1 MKRFVYM
8 IFLVFLSCGKETQNQ
23 QKGYHEVDFG
33 FEDFKEAAEL
43 KSKKYLFKEI
53 LVPHHVLYKSGKLIV
68 SSLSSSEQL
77 FIIDAET
84 MKLESSKGKSGQG
97 PDEIF
102 EPWRMDKG
110 LNDSTFWVYSI
121 SGKEFS
127 EFSLSDDSYS
137 PKKKI
142 KQSGDFFQSLSMNW
156 LEKDQIIAYQNVGPS
171 RFSVFDLSGKR
182 IRNIGYWNTTGD
194 SSILENESFIL
205 STINQ
210 GSVGVFPDANYVV
223 LAQVSTDSFEIIDL
237 KTQEIT
243 KVIGPMKQE
252 LKYSLEFDGKQNFPY
267 LNPNMKNG
275 YNQVFMDKNGIFL
288 VYMGRSDEEISKSGI
303 MSKDI
308 FVFDFN
314 GVPLIHYK
322 LDRSI
327 KALSV
332 DSDSRRIYGVTFEKE
347 PGIAVFE
354 Y

>member
-1 MKRFVYM
+1 MKRFVYV
-8 IFLVFLSCGKETQNQ
+8 ILLVLSSCGNETQDQ
-23 QKGYHEVDFG
+23 YRGYREVNFDFG
-33 FEDFKEAAEL
+33 DFSETKEL

-53 LVPHHVLYKSGKLIV
+53 LVPHHVLVKSGKLIV
-68 SSLSSSEQL
+68 SNLSSSDQL
-77 FIIDAET
+77 FVIDAASME
-84 MKLESSKGKSGQG
+84 LEFSKGRNGQG

-127 EFSLSDDSYS
+127 EFSLKDDSYK
-137 PKKKI
+137 PKRKI
-142 KQSGDFFQSLSMNW
+142 KQSGDFHQSLSMNW
-156 LEKDQIIAYQNVGPS
+156 LGKDQIIAYQNVGPS
-171 RFSVFDLSGKR
+171 RFSVFDPSGLR
-182 IRNIGYWNTTGD
+182 IRNHGYWNTSGD
-194 SSILENESFIL
+194 SSISENASFIL

-210 GSVGVFPDANYVV
+210 GSIGVSSDAKYVV

-237 KTQEIT
+237 STEEIT
-243 KVIGPMKQE
+243 KVIGPIKQE
-252 LKYSLEFDGKQNFPY
+252 LKYSIEFDGRQNFPY
-267 LNPNMKNG
+267 VNPDMKNG
-275 YNQVFMDKNGIFL
+275 YNQVFVGKDGIFL

-303 MSKDI
+303 MSKDV

-314 GVPLIHYK
+314 GVPLVHYK

-327 KALSV
+327 KALAV
-332 DSDSRRIYGVTFEKE
+332 DADSRRIYGVTFEKE